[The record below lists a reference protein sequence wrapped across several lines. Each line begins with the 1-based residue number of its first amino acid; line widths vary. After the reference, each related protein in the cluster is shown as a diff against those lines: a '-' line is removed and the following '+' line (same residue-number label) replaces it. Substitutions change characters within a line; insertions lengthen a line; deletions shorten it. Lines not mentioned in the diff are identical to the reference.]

1 MKKNKEKRVRKPL
14 KDLTLL
20 DRFLFDM
27 AMSVPEICHNMLSI
41 ILDDPHLSKIHYSIT
56 EKSQE
61 PFYDSRAVRLDLLA
75 FDENDVVYDA
85 EAQKKNTGRR
95 NLKRRSRLYQSHI
108 DVNLMEPGDLNFG
121 RMNDVY
127 IIFIA
132 PFDLF
137 GEKKYMYTF
146 RMTCDEVPGMA
157 LNDGAVRIFLN
168 THGENDDEVSEE
180 LVEFLHFVEATPDD
194 DKEIKN
200 ERVREL
206 ANQIDHLKSS
216 QEVGVRYMRLW
227 EEMEE
232 LKQEAI
238 EEGKE
243 LGIEMGLAEG
253 RAQGRAEGHA
263 EGHAEG
269 RAESHAKDI
278 ESLMK
283 NTGWAIEKVMDILEI
298 PEDER
303 SLYIE
308 MIGHMN

>member
-20 DRFLFDM
+20 DRFLFDT
-27 AMSVPEICHNMLSI
+27 AMSVPEICHNILSI
-41 ILDDPHLSKIHYSIT
+41 ILDDPHLPKIHYSIT

-180 LVEFLHFVEATPDD
+180 LVEFLHFVEETPDD

-206 ANQIDHLKSS
+206 ADQIDHLKSS

-238 EEGKE
+238 AEGKE
-243 LGIEMGLAEG
+243 LGIEMGREEGRAEG
-253 RAQGRAEGHA
+253 RAQGC
-263 EGHAEG
+263 
-269 RAESHAKDI
+269 AESHAKDI
-278 ESLMK
+278 ERLIK
-283 NTGWAIEKVMDILEI
+283 NTGWSIEKAMDILEI
-298 PEDER
+298 PVDER

-308 MIGHMN
+308 MIGHMD

>member
-1 MKKNKEKRVRKPL
+1 MIPICRRFITVLLKN
-14 KDLTLL
+14 
-20 DRFLFDM
+20 
-27 AMSVPEICHNMLSI
+27 H
-41 ILDDPHLSKIHYSIT
+41 
-56 EKSQE
+56 
-61 PFYDSRAVRLDLLA
+61 
-75 FDENDVVYDA
+75 
-85 EAQKKNTGRR
+85 
-95 NLKRRSRLYQSHI
+95 RSSLYQSNI
-108 DVNLMEPGDLNFG
+108 
-121 RMNDVY
+121 DVY

-238 EEGKE
+238 AEGKE
-243 LGIEMGLAEG
+243 LGIEMG
-253 RAQGRAEGHA
+253 RAQGRAQ
-263 EGHAEG
+263 GHAEG
-269 RAESHAKDI
+269 RAEGCAESHAKDI
-278 ESLMK
+278 ERLIK
-283 NTGWAIEKVMDILEI
+283 NTGWSIEKAMDILEI

-308 MIGHMN
+308 MIGHMD